1 MNQRAK
7 SIYRQVLFGQH
18 GVFVSLNWETAHEIW
33 MMAALEKA
41 EGLETRP

>member
-18 GVFVSLNWETAHEIW
+18 SVSVPLNWETAHEIW
-33 MMAALEKA
+33 MLAAREKV